1 LVSSEVLIKYRKAL
15 IVAGNVA
22 IVPAAFL
29 GAFLLRFDF
38 QVPPQYWDVF
48 LSTVG
53 YLLIIRLL
61 VFQYFG
67 QFSGYWRHV
76 SMADLVNLVT
86 AATISS
92 GIFLAAL
99 FAFKILAGIPRSIL
113 FLDWLLVVFL
123 SGGLR
128 FVGRWIQEGRLSFKP
143 DHGKRTLVIGSGE
156 SAAWLLQQPVS
167 NGREPLLVVG
177 LVDDDEKNHGRQ
189 LHGVPVVGG
198 CDELQTH
205 VVRYR
210 PELIVIAIAA
220 ATGEQIRR
228 IVGKCE
234 ETGVEFKIV
243 PSVQEL
249 LSGGAR
255 IHQLREVSV
264 EDLLG
269 RAPVSLDRGAMQD
282 LVGRRI
288 LVTGGA
294 GSIGSELARQIASF
308 NPSELILLDQ
318 AESPL
323 FFIHRELGET
333 YPGVQ
338 VLPLLVDIT
347 DEARVDDVFRRFRPE
362 YVFHAAAY
370 KHVPLLEINPFEAV
384 KNNVLASLY
393 LAEAAVRHGTGRF
406 VLISTDKAVNPRSML
421 GVTKRVAERVV
432 LELEALGRSQTDFR
446 AVRFGNVLGSQ
457 GSVIPVFKEQIAH
470 GGPVTVTHPEV
481 ERYFMTIP
489 EAVQLVLQA
498 GVIPEA
504 TGRICMLE
512 MGRSMRIV
520 DLAEQLILLSGLVPY
535 QDVDIVFSGLRP
547 GEKMKEELVGST
559 EATLPT
565 SVEKIRIVQTSN
577 GKSGEFTRGLRRL
590 IATLRAEDLDALNRV
605 LSDLVPE
612 FVPWSPL
619 QNKLPDH
626 AAPTSGS
633 RPALVKG
640 PKPAP
645 GPFPRFTPARAPL
658 PARLS
663 RSG

>member
-1 LVSSEVLIKYRKAL
+1 M
-15 IVAGNVA
+15 IVAGNVL

-38 QVPPQYWDVF
+38 QIPSHYWDVF

-53 YLLIIRLL
+53 YLLLIRLL
-61 VFQYFG
+61 AFQYFG
-67 QFSGYWRHV
+67 LFSGYWRHV
-76 SMADLVNLVT
+76 SMADLLNLVT

-99 FAFKILAGIPRSIL
+99 FALKTLSGIPRSIL

-128 FVGRWIQEGRLSFKP
+128 FVGRWIQEGRLSLKP

-177 LVDDDEKNHGRQ
+177 LVDDDERSQGRS

-228 IVGKCE
+228 IVAKCE

-255 IHQLREVSV
+255 INQLREVSV

-269 RAPVSLDRGAMQD
+269 REPVNLDRVTLQD
-282 LVGRRI
+282 LEGRRV

-323 FFIHRELGET
+323 FFIHRELNEK
-333 YPGVQ
+333 YPGVR

-370 KHVPLLEINPFEAV
+370 KHVPLLEINRFEAV

-393 LAEAAVRHGTGRF
+393 LAEAAARHGTGRF

-432 LELEALGRSQTDFR
+432 LELDALRRSQTDFR

-457 GSVIPVFKEQIAH
+457 GSVIPVFKDQIAR

-512 MGRSMRIV
+512 MGRSMKIV
-520 DLAEQLILLSGLVPY
+520 DLAEQLILLSGFMPY
-535 QDVDIVFSGLRP
+535 QDIDIVFSGLRP
-547 GEKMKEELVGST
+547 GEKMKEELVGTT

-565 SVEKIRIVQTSN
+565 SVQKIRIVETSN
-577 GKSGEFTRGLRRL
+577 GKSAEFTRGLRRL
-590 IATLRAEDLDALNRV
+590 IAALRAEDLDVLNGI
-605 LSDLVPE
+605 LSSLVPE

-619 QNKLPDH
+619 PSEPPGY
-626 AAPTSGS
+626 AAATSDS
-633 RPALVKG
+633 RSGAVRPL
-640 PKPAP
+640 KPVRDP
-645 GPFPRFTPARAPL
+645 VPRFTPGREPL
-658 PARLS
+658 PARAS